1 MRKNIALINI
11 FIKRIYFNKS
21 AKSIIAFTKYTISNI
36 LKSKKK
42 KKNLKDC
49 KNKISIL
56 YY

>member
-42 KKNLKDC
+42 KK
-49 KNKISIL
+49 KI
-56 YY
+56 